1 MKTDLVLREGI
12 ILNFN
17 LPSNRVKIHKA
28 KVDII
33 YEEELRPLPS
43 LWEKSEYTSQ
53 P

>member
-12 ILNFN
+12 IVNFS

-33 YEEELRPLPS
+33 YEEESRSLLS
-43 LWEKSEYTSQ
+43 LWEESEYTS
-53 P
+53 